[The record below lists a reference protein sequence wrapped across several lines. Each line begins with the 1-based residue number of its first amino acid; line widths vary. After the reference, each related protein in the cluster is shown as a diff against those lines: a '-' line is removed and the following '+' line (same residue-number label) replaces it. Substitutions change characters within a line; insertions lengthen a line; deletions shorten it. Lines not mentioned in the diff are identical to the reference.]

1 MNKTDWRA
9 ARSTLL
15 GKVSPS
21 RGHYHA
27 HLVPGTNGDRIY
39 VARDEHSASILALKI
54 GVTPTIP
61 TIKSEVLDAYRV
73 RTGDGRWFYC
83 IRLLDSAL
91 TDIFDALASDLAG
104 EVDCVSRDEEALDAI
119 ALRLKSWEKMF
130 QRGGAGLLS
139 KSEIVGLI
147 GELWFF
153 NYLQSHSEVGSLGAL
168 NAWQG
173 PLGADHDFS
182 LPLGDVEVKC
192 TRSDYRYVG
201 ISSLEQLEAL
211 RPLFLRVHRYRPSSS
226 IDSASTNL
234 NQLVEKCITDF
245 GDEPHLLS
253 LFRDKLVAIGY
264 VSNSEYDK
272 TFVVLDEVNQY
283 RVDDE
288 FPRLTRDSVPVGVAA
303 ASYQISMDALGKFLV
318 EEPYCGRC

>member
-1 MNKTDWRA
+1 MNKLDWIA
-9 ARSTLL
+9 ARVTLL
-15 GKVSPS
+15 GKAIPNP
-21 RGHYHA
+21 GHYHA
-27 HLVPGTNGDRIY
+27 HLVPNTNGDRIY

-54 GVTPTIP
+54 EVSPSIP

-83 IRLLDSAL
+83 IRLLDSQL
-91 TDIFDALASDLAG
+91 VDIFDALASDLAG
-104 EVDCVSRDEEALDAI
+104 EVDQVSCDAM
-119 ALRLKSWEKMF
+119 AVDAVTLRLKSWERLF

-139 KSEIVGLI
+139 KPEIVGLI

-153 NYLQSHSEVGSLGAL
+153 NFLQRHPDVGSLGAL
-168 NAWQG
+168 EAWQG

-182 LPLGDVEVKC
+182 LPLGEIEVKC
-192 TRSDYRYVG
+192 ARSDSRYVG

-211 RPLFLRVHRYRPSSS
+211 RPLFLRVHRYRTSSRS
-226 IDSASTNL
+226 DVASTNL

-245 GDEPHLLS
+245 GDQPGLLS
-253 LFRDKLVAIGY
+253 LFRDKLVSVGY

-272 TFVVLDEVNQY
+272 TLLVLDDVNQY

-288 FPRLTRDSVPVGVAA
+288 FPRLTRASVPIGVAA
-303 ASYQISMDALGKFLV
+303 ANYQISMDALERFLV
-318 EEPYCGRC
+318 EDPYCGRD